1 MTVKFK
7 EYKKTGIYGMKCG
20 KHYITP
26 DSIDEKIY
34 NVIDGKKNLV
44 AEGYTDV
51 EDAKWFI
58 KYHELNP
65 KRKEIFN
72 KLAKLANWEL
82 SDTLEKCIRGDDVL
96 GNPDDNEW
104 LYKAVIDLRNRKKDM
119 KPEIPGDDTSYQK
132 LSMEKEKI
140 SNG

>member
-1 MTVKFK
+1 MRS
-7 EYKKTGIYGMKCG
+7 G
-20 KHYITP
+20 
-26 DSIDEKIY
+26 
-34 NVIDGKKNLV
+34 
-44 AEGYTDV
+44 
-51 EDAKWFI
+51 
-58 KYHELNP
+58 
-65 KRKEIFN
+65 
-72 KLAKLANWEL
+72 
-82 SDTLEKCIRGDDVL
+82 RGDDVL